1 MSKLA
6 KILRAR
12 ANAWAAQ
19 REEEEIA
26 RSDLHDDLL
35 QSGIHTSPG
44 RTPQAGTPRR
54 FDKRREHHRSPP
66 LFDDM
71 IDIEAPARA
80 AREVSLIVYG
90 WHNVEPGPLSWV
102 FPSVRAA
109 LSAAKAMRNAV
120 RWAIVAGRHQ
130 ATALD
135 EARATGRVILEHAG

>member
-35 QSGIHTSPG
+35 DSGIHTSPS
-44 RTPQAGTPRR
+44 RLE
-54 FDKRREHHRSPP
+54 KRREPQPAPP
-66 LFDDM
+66 LFADM

-90 WHNVEPGPLSWV
+90 WHNVQPGPLSWV

-109 LSAAKAMRNAV
+109 LSAAKTMRNAV
-120 RWAIVAGRHQ
+120 CWAIVAGRHQ

>member
-19 REEEEIA
+19 REKEEIA
-26 RSDLHDDLL
+26 RSDLHDDLD
-35 QSGIHTSPG
+35 SGIHAAPT
-44 RTPQAGTPRR
+44 R
-54 FDKRREHHRSPP
+54 FEERPSHRARPV
-66 LFDDM
+66 M
-71 IDIEAPARA
+71 NDIEAPESHPSSGAARAA

-120 RWAIVAGRHQ
+120 RWAIVAGRHS

>member
-1 MSKLA
+1 MGDGEMMSKLA

-35 QSGIHTSPG
+35 QSGIHVSPS
-44 RTPQAGTPRR
+44 P
-54 FDKRREHHRSPP
+54 FEHRPEP
-66 LFDDM
+66 IAAPFFDDM
-71 IDIEAPARA
+71 LDIEAPARA

-90 WHNVEPGPLSWV
+90 WHNVQPGPLSWV

-109 LSAAKAMRNAV
+109 LAAAKAMRNAV
-120 RWAIVAGRHQ
+120 RWAIVSGRHS
-130 ATALD
+130 ATTLE

>member
-1 MSKLA
+1 MGGSEMSKLA

-26 RSDLHDDLL
+26 RSDLHDELL
-35 QSGIHTSPG
+35 QSGIHTSPS
-44 RTPQAGTPRR
+44 Q
-54 FDKRREHHRSPP
+54 KRREPLRP
-66 LFDDM
+66 LFADAA
-71 IDIEAPARA
+71 DIEAPARA

-90 WHNVEPGPLSWV
+90 WHNVQPGALAWV

-109 LSAAKAMRNAV
+109 LSAAKTMRNAV
-120 RWAIVAGRHQ
+120 CWAIVAGRHS